1 MHDGPAALASFPR
14 PHTMAEAAP
23 HTTAEAVPSTV
34 RMDSPAFAA
43 ALAEEGVP
51 RYLLLHR
58 EEWNYFVPG
67 GLRTAMYPDAT
78 TAIWLCPFPGCMYVI
93 DLNNVTEENLATSR
107 LSNETKERLR
117 RGEGH
122 PGDDW
127 VRAAFDGM
135 RNSHCFRHLFRMGIR
150 CCHPLGEVSAAQCTQ
165 SEINSRAHV
174 QLRLFWKTPQLAI
187 TRRRALGWPAQVP
200 DEIVEDFDRAT
211 AREGQDTTAA

>member
-1 MHDGPAALASFPR
+1 
-14 PHTMAEAAP
+14 MAEAAP
-23 HTTAEAVPSTV
+23 HTTAEAAPSTV

-67 GLRTAMYPDAT
+67 GLRTAMYPDPT

-150 CCHPLGEVSAAQCTQ
+150 CCHPLGE
-165 SEINSRAHV
+165 
-174 QLRLFWKTPQLAI
+174 LRLFWKTPELAI
-187 TRRRALGWPAQVP
+187 RRRRALGWPAQVP
-200 DEIVEDFDRAT
+200 DEIVEAFDRAA